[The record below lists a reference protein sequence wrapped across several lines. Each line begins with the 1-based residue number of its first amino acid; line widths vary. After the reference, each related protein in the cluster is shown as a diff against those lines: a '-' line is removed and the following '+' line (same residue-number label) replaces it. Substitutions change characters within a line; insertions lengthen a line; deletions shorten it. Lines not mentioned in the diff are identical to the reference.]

1 MSDLDF
7 VVGAQMTPEVSWR
20 RGYFEKELYAGN
32 ASYGRSESYVLTP
45 AMLNASCRYST
56 GNHDISA
63 AMMISANSP
72 NRDDVFLQPDYNNRL
87 VDKPE
92 LATTLSAEVA
102 YSYVARRLRIK
113 ASLYLNSTTRESDV
127 VRYYDDLAGESA
139 DAVVSGI
146 GRIHYGVE
154 ATADVTWSHLFSS
167 SFSLNAAQ
175 YRYHRN
181 PSVTIYTDDDN
192 TLIAKTISNMRGHHV
207 GAPEVALYG
216 DICFRLNGWMA
227 RASVQYWALGYSTPS
242 VVRRTERLLSYAASA
257 EEREALKHQQRL
269 PDAATLDIA
278 LSKRIKINDDT
289 SLSILLS
296 ARNILGTNVVYSSYE
311 ENRIS
316 LRKVDSRTDVSPF
329 ANRLSYAYPRLFT
342 LSASL
347 HF

>member
-1 MSDLDF
+1 
-7 VVGAQMTPEVSWR
+7 
-20 RGYFEKELYAGN
+20 
-32 ASYGRSESYVLTP
+32 
-45 AMLNASCRYST
+45 
-56 GNHDISA
+56 
-63 AMMISANSP
+63 
-72 NRDDVFLQPDYNNRL
+72 
-87 VDKPE
+87 
-92 LATTLSAEVA
+92 
-102 YSYVARRLRIK
+102 
-113 ASLYLNSTTRESDV
+113 
-127 VRYYDDLAGESA
+127 
-139 DAVVSGI
+139 
-146 GRIHYGVE
+146 
-154 ATADVTWSHLFSS
+154 
-167 SFSLNAAQ
+167 
-175 YRYHRN
+175 
-181 PSVTIYTDDDN
+181 
-192 TLIAKTISNMRGHHV
+192 
-207 GAPEVALYG
+207 
-216 DICFRLNGWMA
+216 MA

-269 PDAATLDIA
+269 PDAATLDIT